1 MSYASLEQQ
10 IHSLP
15 ENCLEEV
22 SNYIDFILFRER
34 MRKQTDR
41 SSDVSS
47 FFGALP
53 DLPDGTE
60 LQRSMRDEWD

>member
-15 ENCLEEV
+15 ESCLEEV
-22 SNYIDFILFRER
+22 SNYIDFVLFRER
-34 MRKQTDR
+34 MRNQSDR
-41 SSDVSS
+41 ASDISS

-60 LQRSMRDEWD
+60 LLRSMRDEWD

>member
-15 ENCLEEV
+15 ESCLEEV
-22 SNYIDFILFRER
+22 SNYIDFVLFRER
-34 MRKQTDR
+34 MREQTDHA
-41 SSDVSS
+41 SDVSS

-53 DLPDGTE
+53 NLPDGIE